1 MDKGHKLP
9 TSLKEG
15 IPKDHQE
22 SNKCQL
28 EIIVRNHHSRWQ
40 GFFLKKHN
48 SSSEC
53 EGMRSFI
60 DFC

>member
-1 MDKGHKLP
+1 MDKGYKLP

-15 IPKDHQE
+15 IPKGHQE

-40 GFFLKKHN
+40 GFFFKN
-48 SSSEC
+48 IIPRVNVREC
-53 EGMRSFI
+53 VVL
-60 DFC
+60 